1 MRRLRCWL
9 VIGALAFVVSVLAA
23 GPAVAAKGG
32 NNDTAKRCQNG
43 GWKVLVT
50 QMGQPFKN
58 QGDCVNDG
66 AQGLGVPPA
75 PLDPQTV
82 CQSLPEGSF
91 TSGEGQEFIWDCS
104 WSTPPKQSQTLSDAC
119 GQSGGSL
126 MVEVIGG
133 DADGTCTPSG

>member
-1 MRRLRCWL
+1 MRRFGCWL
-9 VIGALAFVVSVLAA
+9 VIGSLAFVASIIAA
-23 GPAVAAKGG
+23 GPAAAAKGG

-43 GWKVLVT
+43 GWKVLAS

-82 CQSLPEGSF
+82 CQSLPDGSF

-119 GQSGGSL
+119 AQSGGFL
-126 MVEVIGG
+126 MLEVFGG
-133 DADGTCTPSG
+133 GADGTCTPSG